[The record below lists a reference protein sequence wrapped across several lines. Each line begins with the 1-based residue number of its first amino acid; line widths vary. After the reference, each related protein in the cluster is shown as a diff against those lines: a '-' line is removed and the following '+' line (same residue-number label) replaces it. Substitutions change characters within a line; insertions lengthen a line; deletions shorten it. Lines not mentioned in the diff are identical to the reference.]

1 MRCCACGRFVPEN
14 EKMYSKSTLQPIRYL
29 AIHSK
34 IEPFVCV
41 DCKPQ
46 LEKEIKNHA
55 KALLWIAISTIVTG
69 IIGSIFIF
77 KFVFI

>member
-1 MRCCACGRFVPEN
+1 MRCSACGRFVPEN
-14 EKMYSKSTLQPIRYL
+14 EKMYSKSTLLPIRYL

-41 DCKPQ
+41 DCKPE

-55 KALLWIAISTIVTG
+55 KTLLWITISVIITG
-69 IIGSIFIF
+69 IIGSIIIF
-77 KFVFI
+77 KYVII